1 MFVKSKEKSTVKK
14 ESFMQGVLAL
24 MVSQVLV
31 KVLGLVYKLYLTNRE
46 GFGDEGNAIYNAGF
60 QIYAL
65 LLTISSIGVPNAV
78 SKLVSERLSVGDSKG
93 AHKIF
98 KIAFATFGVIG
109 LVGTLLLLFGARKI
123 AGMMGIPEA
132 EMTLVA
138 LSPSLFFVAIISVI
152 RGFFNGR
159 SKIKITANSQSL
171 EQLFKTL
178 FTILVVEIVAVFSGV
193 NTTLMAAGANLA
205 TTFATI
211 VSFLYLYTYYKIHRK
226 EKLETDVVATGNSEY
241 MKKTVMQVVKAIL
254 WVSVPMSL
262 SSILTSLN
270 KNIDSFTVVNLLQN
284 FLPYEE
290 AKIQYGILSGKVET
304 LTSLP
309 LSFNVAFATALV
321 PAIASAKAKGTME
334 QGVKR
339 ISFSL
344 MVTILI
350 VLPCVVGMVIF
361 AEPILKLL
369 FPNASSGAFIMQICV
384 LATIFTA
391 MEQTINGALQG
402 LGKVFVPAAAL
413 TIGVLVKLILNLILV
428 PISTDVFPLGGAVG
442 AAFATD
448 MCHVIAFLIVFSV
461 LRKTVDLKLN
471 FSKMVIKPLIA
482 CFIMGVTSYGIYSLL
497 LNSIGIQVF
506 SMQIPLGFKV
516 LTLGISGQNLATI
529 ISLIIAVVVYVFS
542 IFILKILNK
551 EDILMLPGGQKIYSI
566 FVKAGIYKEK

>member
-1 MFVKSKEKSTVKK
+1 MIAKSKTNGKIKK
-14 ESFMQGVLAL
+14 ESFMQGVMAL
-24 MVSQVLV
+24 MMSQVLI
-31 KVLGLVYKLYLTNRE
+31 KVLGLVYKLYLTNKK

-93 AHKIF
+93 AHRIF

-109 LVGTLLLLFGARKI
+109 LAGTLFLLLGAKQI
-123 AGMMGIPEA
+123 AEAMGIPEA

-138 LSPSLFFVAIISVI
+138 LSPSIFFVAIISVI

-159 SKIKITANSQSL
+159 SKIKVTANSQSL
-171 EQLFKTL
+171 EQLFKTV

-205 TTFATI
+205 TTLATV
-211 VSFLYLYTYYKIHRK
+211 VSFLYLFAYYKIHRK
-226 EKLETDVVATGNSEY
+226 EKLETDTTASIERSEY
-241 MKKTVMQVVKAIL
+241 MKKTVIQVVKAIL
-254 WVSVPMSL
+254 WVSIPMSL

-290 AKIQYGILSGKVET
+290 AKAQYGILSGKVET

-321 PAIASAKAKGTME
+321 PAIASARAKGEME
-334 QGVKR
+334 KGVKR

-344 MVTILI
+344 MTTILI
-350 VLPCVVGMVIF
+350 VLPCVIGMIIF

-384 LATIFTA
+384 IATIFTA

-428 PISTDVFPLGGAVG
+428 PIPTDVFPLGGAVG

-448 MCHVIAFLIVFSV
+448 MCHIIAFLIVFTV

-471 FSKMVIKPLIA
+471 FNKMVIKPLIA
-482 CFIMGVTSYGIYSLL
+482 SLMMGIVSYGAYILL
-497 LNSIGIQVF
+497 KGIFV
-506 SMQIPLGFKV
+506 
-516 LTLGISGQNLATI
+516 QNLATI
-529 ISLIIAVVVYVFS
+529 LALIVAVVVYV
-542 IFILKILNK
+542 L
-551 EDILMLPGGQKIYSI
+551 
-566 FVKAGIYKEK
+566 

>member
-1 MFVKSKEKSTVKK
+1 MIAKSKIKGRGKK

-24 MVSQVLV
+24 MVSQVLI
-31 KVLGLVYKLYLTNRE
+31 KILGLVYKLYLTNKQ
-46 GFGDEGNAIYNAGF
+46 GFGDAGNAIYNAGF

-93 AHKIF
+93 AHRIF

-109 LVGTLLLLFGARKI
+109 LAGTLFLLIGAKKI
-123 AGMMGIPEA
+123 AGLMGIPEA

-138 LSPSLFFVAIISVI
+138 LSPSVFFVAIISVI

-159 SKIKITANSQSL
+159 SKIKVTANSQSL
-171 EQLFKTL
+171 EQLFKTV

-205 TTFATI
+205 TTLAT
-211 VSFLYLYTYYKIHRK
+211 VASFLYLLAYYKIHKK
-226 EKLETDVVATGNSEY
+226 EKLEVDSNENISSGRSDY

-254 WVSVPMSL
+254 LVSIPMSL

-290 AKIQYGILSGKVET
+290 AKAQYGILSGKVET

-309 LSFNVAFATALV
+309 LSFNIAFATALV
-321 PAIASAKAKGTME
+321 PAIAAARAKGE
-334 QGVKR
+334 IDKGVKR

-344 MVTILI
+344 MTTILI

-402 LGKVFVPAAAL
+402 LGKVFVPAIAL
-413 TIGVLVKLILNLILV
+413 TIGVAVKLLLNVILV
-428 PISTDVFPLGGAVG
+428 PIPTDEFPLGGAVG

-448 MCHVIAFLIVFSV
+448 MCHLIAFSIVFAV
-461 LRKTVDLKLN
+461 LRKTVDLKLS
-471 FSKMVIKPLIA
+471 FSKMVLKPLIA
-482 CFIMGVTSYGIYSLL
+482 CLMMGIVSYGSYILFK
-497 LNSIGIQVF
+497 GIFV
-506 SMQIPLGFKV
+506 
-516 LTLGISGQNLATI
+516 QNLATI
-529 ISLIIAVVVYVFS
+529 LALVVAVIVY
-542 IFILKILNK
+542 IL
-551 EDILMLPGGQKIYSI
+551 SI
-566 FVKAGIYKEK
+566 FVLRILNEEDIQMLPSGNKIYALLVKIGIYKQK

>member
-1 MFVKSKEKSTVKK
+1 MIAKSRTSRKIKK
-14 ESFMQGVLAL
+14 ESFMQGVMAL
-24 MVSQVLV
+24 MMSQVLI
-31 KVLGLVYKLYLTNRE
+31 KVLGLVYKLYLTNKE

-93 AHKIF
+93 AHRIF

-109 LVGTLLLLFGARKI
+109 LAGTLFLLLGAKQI
-123 AGMMGIPEA
+123 AGAMGIPEA

-138 LSPSLFFVAIISVI
+138 LSPSIFFVAIISVI

-171 EQLFKTL
+171 EQLFKTV

-205 TTFATI
+205 TTLATV
-211 VSFLYLYTYYKIHRK
+211 VSFLYLFAYYKVHRK
-226 EKLETDVVATGNSEY
+226 EKLETDTVSTQRSEY

-254 WVSVPMSL
+254 WVSIPMSL

-290 AKIQYGILSGKVET
+290 AKAQYGILSGKVET

-321 PAIASAKAKGTME
+321 PAIASARAKGEME
-334 QGVKR
+334 KGVKR

-344 MVTILI
+344 MTTILI
-350 VLPCVVGMVIF
+350 VLPCVIGMIIF

-369 FPNASSGAFIMQICV
+369 FPNASSGAFIMQVCV
-384 LATIFTA
+384 IATIFTA

-402 LGKVFVPAAAL
+402 LGKVFIPAAAL

-428 PISTDVFPLGGAVG
+428 PIPTDVFPLGGAAG
-442 AAFATD
+442 AAFATN
-448 MCHVIAFLIVFSV
+448 MCHIIAFSIVFTV

-471 FSKMVIKPLIA
+471 FNKMVIKPLIA
-482 CFIMGVTSYGIYSLL
+482 CLMMGIVSYGAYILL
-497 LNSIGIQVF
+497 KGIFV
-506 SMQIPLGFKV
+506 
-516 LTLGISGQNLATI
+516 QNLATI
-529 ISLIIAVVVYVFS
+529 LALIVAVVVYVLS
-542 IFILKILNK
+542 IFALRILNK
-551 EDILMLPGGQKIYSI
+551 EDILMLPSGNKIYSI
-566 FVKAGIYKEK
+566 LLKVGIYKEK

>member
-1 MFVKSKEKSTVKK
+1 MFIKSKKKNTVKK

-24 MVSQVLV
+24 MISQVLI

-46 GFGDEGNAIYNAGF
+46 GFGDEGNAIYNAGY

-93 AHKIF
+93 AHRIF
-98 KIAFATFGVIG
+98 KIAFATFGIIG
-109 LVGTLLLLFGARKI
+109 LAGTLILLFGAEKI

-178 FTILVVEIVAVFSGV
+178 LTIIIVEIVAVLSGV

-205 TTFATI
+205 TTFATM

-226 EKLETDVVATGNSEY
+226 EKLETDVAAAENSDY

-321 PAIASAKAKGTME
+321 PAIASAKAKGTIE

-350 VLPCVVGMVIF
+350 VLPCVVGIVIF

-402 LGKVFVPAAAL
+402 LGKVFVPATAL

-482 CFIMGVTSYGIYSLL
+482 CFMMGVTSYGIYSLL
-497 LNSIGIQVF
+497 LNSIGTQVL

-529 ISLIIAVVVYVFS
+529 ISLITAVVVYVFS
-542 IFILKILNK
+542 VFILKILSK
-551 EDILMLPGGQKIYSI
+551 EDILMLPSGQKIYSI
-566 FVKAGIYKEK
+566 LLKAGIYKEK